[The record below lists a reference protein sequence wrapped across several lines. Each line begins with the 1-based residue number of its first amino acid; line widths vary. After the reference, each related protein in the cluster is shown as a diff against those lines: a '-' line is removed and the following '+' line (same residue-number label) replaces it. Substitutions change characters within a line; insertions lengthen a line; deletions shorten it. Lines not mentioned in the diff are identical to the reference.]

1 MKYIL
6 ITGAS
11 RGIGYE
17 TALKLAGKGNHV
29 IAVARSHNLLMNL
42 TGQTGNG
49 NIVPVTADLTA
60 SEGIAEIMA
69 CVNTIPQ
76 LDVLINNAGTLINK
90 SFMETTLDEWKYVMD
105 INLFSVIR
113 LIKSLRPKMMRGS
126 HIVNI
131 SSMGGFQG
139 SEKFPGLSAYSTSK
153 GALAILTESLSSEF
167 GEEDI
172 SVNCLCL
179 GAVQT
184 EMLNMAFPGYKAP
197 VQPEQMA
204 DFIADFSLS
213 GNLFFNGKILPVSLN
228 NPQ

>member
-49 NIVPVTADLTA
+49 NIVPVTANLTA